1 LPRRGHTERA
11 LEALDAIERDAD
23 GPGAHLAAVRRA
35 LGHASS
41 LVAARAARIAGRSGL
56 RDLEP
61 DLVAAFVRL
70 CAEPGKADPGCKAKE
85 ALVAALERLEHTDP
99 ATFRRGL
106 HHVQHEP
113 VFGGSVDTAAPL
125 RCACMFALVRLGPT
139 GLLGDLA
146 EALADPEPA
155 ARAGAARAL
164 GAVGGEAAEALLRLR
179 LRSGDTEPGV
189 LAECLLSLLHV
200 APEAGVASARALMAA
215 ADPDVVEAAA
225 LACAESR
232 VAAVVEPLKEMLGRG
247 RPATRAVALRALAL
261 LRHEDALAILLTVVR
276 EDAVAAATAALDA
289 MAAQEP
295 DERVRRLVHEAV
307 MDRSEPEV
315 LAAARRL
322 SEQTSY
328 PQRSR

>member
-1 LPRRGHTERA
+1 MWRYAEALPSRGHTERA
-11 LEALDAIERDAD
+11 LAALDAIERDAG

-41 LVAARAARIAGRSGL
+41 LVVARAARIAGRFDR

-70 CAEPGKADPGCKAKE
+70 CAAPAAADPGCKAKE
-85 ALVAALERLEHTDP
+85 ALVAALDKLEHADP

-106 HHVQHEP
+106 HHVQREA
-113 VFGGSVDTAAPL
+113 VFGGSVDTAPSL
-125 RCACMFALVRLGPT
+125 RCACLFALVRLAPD
-139 GLLGDLA
+139 GLLGELA

-164 GAVGGEAAEALLRLR
+164 GAVGGEAAAALLRLR
-179 LRSGDTEPGV
+179 LRSGDAHPAV

-200 APEAGVASARALMAA
+200 APEPGVAAARALLSA
-215 ADPDVVEAAA
+215 ADPDLVEAAA

-232 VAAVVEPLKEMLGRG
+232 LAAVVAPLEELLGRG
-247 RPATRAVALRALAL
+247 RPGARAIALRALAL
-261 LRHEDALAILLTVVR
+261 LRHDDALAVLLRIVR
-276 EDAVAAATAALDA
+276 EEPGPAALAALDA
-289 MAAQEP
+289 LAVP
-295 DERVRRLVHEAV
+295 PLDERVGRLIREAV
-307 MDRSEPEV
+307 AGRTEPEL

-322 SEQTSY
+322 ND
-328 PQRSR
+328 